1 MNFFLKINETL
12 FFTAPAVS
20 SPPSLGLYSP
30 ESALSPGLERRR
42 HLGHADAASA
52 AVRRVVLHQ
61 SQHQIRQVHQV
72 PCRTNPG
79 VHGAPAQTRG
89 SCGPV

>member
-61 SQHQIRQVHQV
+61 SQHQVRQVHQV
-72 PCRTNPG
+72 PRRANPG